1 VKPSIAILDYD
12 SGNLRSVATAVR
24 AVGGVPVITAD
35 PVEALRCPA
44 LIVPGVGA
52 FGSCVRAL
60 RARGLDGAIVRAAIS
75 GRPVLGVCVGM
86 QVLFERSEE
95 SPDVAGLGLFPGF
108 VRRLPGG
115 VKVPH
120 VGWNEV
126 RWTSGHPLRD
136 GLPDGVPFYFV
147 HSYAADASMP
157 APQRLVG
164 SCEHGRTFAAA
175 VSVGSVTAVQFHPE
189 RSGDAGL
196 ALYEA
201 FVASAR

>member
-1 VKPSIAILDYD
+1 MRPTVAVLDYD

-24 AVGGVPVITAD
+24 TVGGDPVITPD
-35 PVEALRCPA
+35 PVEALRCSA

-52 FGSCVRAL
+52 FGSCVRSL

-86 QVLFERSEE
+86 QILFERSEE

-115 VKVPH
+115 VTVPH

-126 RWTSGHPLRD
+126 RLTAGHPIREA
-136 GLPDGVPFYFV
+136 LPDVVSFYFV
-147 HSYAADASMP
+147 HSFAADASMP
-157 APQRLVG
+157 APQALLG

-189 RSGDAGL
+189 RSGEAGL
-196 ALYEA
+196 ALYDA
-201 FVASAR
+201 FVRSAR

>member
-1 VKPSIAILDYD
+1 M
-12 SGNLRSVATAVR
+12 R
-24 AVGGVPVITAD
+24 AVGGDPVITPD
-35 PVEALRCPA
+35 PVDALRCSA

-52 FGSCVRAL
+52 LGSCVRSL
-60 RARGLDGAIVRAAIS
+60 RSRGLDGAIVRAAIS

-95 SPDVAGLGLFPGF
+95 SPDVAGLGLYPGF

-126 RWTSGHPLRD
+126 RWTAGHPLRD
-136 GLPDGVPFYFV
+136 GLPD
-147 HSYAADASMP
+147 DAPSTSSTGTP
-157 APQRLVG
+157 PTRRCPPQSLLG

-196 ALYEA
+196 ALYDA
-201 FVASAR
+201 FVGSAR

>member
-1 VKPSIAILDYD
+1 MRPAVAVLDYD
-12 SGNLRSVATAVR
+12 SGNLRSVATAIR
-24 AVGGVPVITAD
+24 AVGGEPVITAD
-35 PVEALRCPA
+35 PVEALRCSA
-44 LIVPGVGA
+44 LVVPGVGA

-108 VRRLPGG
+108 VRRLPSN

-126 RWTSGHPLRD
+126 RWTAGNAPWD
-136 GLPDGVPFYFV
+136 GLPDDVPFYFV
-147 HSYAADASMP
+147 HSYAADPAMP
-157 APQRLVG
+157 APQAVLG
-164 SCEHGRTFAAA
+164 STDHGRTFAA
-175 VSVGSVTAVQFHPE
+175 VVGVGSVTAVQFHPE

-201 FVASAR
+201 FVGGAQ